1 MRYQPRFLFFVV
13 IPKGQQF
20 HKNVVHSFYK
30 WGCCLEV
37 LSPDGGVR
45 L

>member
-20 HKNVVHSFYK
+20 IKMWCIPFTNGGVV
-30 WGCCLEV
+30 LEV